1 MSLSKRYFELQ
12 AEREQPTARLERARD
27 RIREVSR
34 TITISEGRLLDFE
47 SADEMQRTLSAVLRE
62 LQELTITLSVMQRRE
77 VRS

>member
-34 TITISEGRLLDFE
+34 TITISEGRLLDYE
-47 SADEMQRTLSAVLRE
+47 SAEDMQRALSAALRE
-62 LQELTITLSVMQRRE
+62 LQELTITLSVMERK
-77 VRS
+77 VR